1 MERFSLIRRA
11 SALLVLVSAGEV
23 AASVDR
29 SPPPGGVY
37 RLKPGV
43 FVKEGV
49 ACSSAPNVAIRRYDG
64 HGISTAHTRACRAHV
79 ISRRGDRLS
88 VSQSCISAGAGRAP
102 RTTERQV
109 VRVIDALTFIQVTGG
124 PGATYR
130 YCPASMLPYGIRAT
144 EL

>member
-1 MERFSLIRRA
+1 MARFSFVRGA
-11 SALLVLVSAGEV
+11 SALLVLFSAANV

-29 SPPPGGVY
+29 SPQPGGVY
-37 RLKPGV
+37 RLKPGI

-49 ACSSAPNVAIRRYDG
+49 PCSSAPNVAIRRYDG
-64 HGISTAHTRACRAHV
+64 HGISTAHTRACRARV

-109 VRVIDALTFIQVTGG
+109 VRVVDALTFIQATGG
-124 PGATYR
+124 PEATYR
-130 YCPASMLPYGIRAT
+130 YCPASMLPSGIRAT
-144 EL
+144 EW